1 MRIKDRLFLLPPC
14 PPYDVEAT
22 ESWLGEMAEKGWML
36 EKDNIFLG
44 VAVFEKAEP
53 ARVRYR
59 MEASTRRVGD
69 FDDNGGAPDP
79 EAEEM
84 NADFGW
90 EYVARRGQFH
100 IYRSPA
106 GSGPELHTDPRV
118 QALAIKSLERREI
131 HQLLSILLILGIN
144 QFALQ
149 LRGGSFLLSAAAAG
163 LPLTLLAAFLALWM
177 IAAPVREAVH
187 LGRLKKRLAAGQPLR
202 HDGDWRRGRTGY
214 YARRLVD
221 LLLFLTWL
229 LVLLHLWT
237 GKIEG
242 RGKEALADYKGI
254 LPFADMRDF
263 AAGDFNLS
271 EPEVTWLDMPH
282 SSVTDESNAFVRRY
296 VDLAENARILR
307 PDGTALDGGLYVTYF
322 DARWEWLA
330 RALAGEFLRVD
341 RRKTGRRWWE
351 PLGCPDFGL
360 DGAVAYRNDLHFP
373 CVVLR
378 QGKVVLRAMFY
389 QTGPGEDMPLEQWAG
404 ILADSIR

>member
-1 MRIKDRLFLLPPC
+1 MRIKDRLFRLPPC

-22 ESWLGEMAEKGWML
+22 ESWLADMAAQGWRL

-53 ARVRYR
+53 AHVRYR
-59 MEASTRRVGD
+59 LEASTRRVGD
-69 FDDNGGAPDP
+69 FDDYGGAPDP

-118 QALAIKSLERREI
+118 QALTVKTLEKRQI
-131 HQLLSILLILGIN
+131 NSFLSILLILGIN
-144 QFALQ
+144 LLFSVY
-149 LRGGSFLLSAAAAG
+149 LRGGSLLLSAAAAG
-163 LPLTLLAAFLALWM
+163 LPITLLTAFLALWL

-202 HDGDWRRGRTGY
+202 HDGDWRKGQTAY
-214 YARRLVD
+214 YARRLID

-229 LVLLHLWT
+229 LVLLHLWA
-237 GKIEG
+237 GKAVG
-242 RGKEALADYKGI
+242 TGKEALTDYKGI

-263 AAGDFNLS
+263 AAGDFRLS
-271 EPEVTWLDMPH
+271 GSDMLN
-282 SSVTDESNAFVRRY
+282 SSVTDKSNAFVRRY
-296 VDLAENARILR
+296 VDLEEHARILR
-307 PDGTALDGGLYVTYF
+307 PDGTALNGGLYVSYF
-322 DARWEWLA
+322 EARWEWLA
-330 RALAGEFLRVD
+330 KALAGEFLRVD
-341 RRKTGRRWWE
+341 RRKNGRGRQE
-351 PLGCPDFGL
+351 PLSCPDFGL
-360 DGAVAYRNDLHFP
+360 DGATAYRNFVHFP
-373 CVVLR
+373 CVVMR
-378 QGKVVLRAMFY
+378 QGRVVLRAMFY
-389 QTGPGEDMPLEQWAG
+389 QTGPSEDDMSLEQWAG

>member
-1 MRIKDRLFLLPPC
+1 MRIKDRLFRLPPC

-44 VAVFEKAEP
+44 VAVFEKSEP

-106 GSGPELHTDPRV
+106 GGGPELHTDPRV
-118 QALAIKSLERREI
+118 QALAIKSLERRQI

-144 QFALQ
+144 LFALQ
-149 LRGGSFLLSAAAAG
+149 LRGGSLLLSAAAAG
-163 LPLTLLAAFLALWM
+163 LPITLLAAFLALWL
-177 IAAPVREAVH
+177 IADPVREAVH
-187 LGRLKKRLAAGQPLR
+187 LGRLKKRLTAGQPLQ

-263 AAGDFNLS
+263 AAGDFRLS
-271 EPEVTWLDMPH
+271 GSDMLN
-282 SSVTDESNAFVRRY
+282 SSVTDKSNAFVRRY
-296 VDLAENARILR
+296 VDLEEHARILR
-307 PDGTALDGGLYVTYF
+307 PDGTALNGGLYVSYF
-322 DARWEWLA
+322 EARWEWLA

-341 RRKTGRRWWE
+341 RRKTGRDWRE
-351 PLGCPDFGL
+351 SLEYPDIGL
-360 DGAVAYRNDLHFP
+360 DEAAAYRNFIHFP

-378 QGKVVLRAMFY
+378 QGRVVLRAMFY
-389 QTGPGEDMPLEQWAG
+389 QTGPGEDMPPEQWAG

>member
-1 MRIKDRLFLLPPC
+1 MRIKDRLYRLPPC

-22 ESWLGEMAEKGWML
+22 ESWLEDMAAQGWML

-53 ARVRYR
+53 APVRYR
-59 MEASTRRVGD
+59 LEASARRVGD
-69 FDDNGGAPDP
+69 FDDYGGAPDP

-106 GSGPELHTDPRV
+106 GGGPELHTDPRV
-118 QALAIKSLERREI
+118 QALAIKSLERRQI

-144 QFALQ
+144 LFAVQ
-149 LRGGSFLLSAAAAG
+149 LRGGSLLLFAAAAG
-163 LPLTLLAAFLALWM
+163 LPITLLTAFLALWL

-187 LGRLKKRLAAGQPLR
+187 LGRLKKRLAAGVPLR
-202 HDGDWRRGRTGY
+202 HDGDWRRGRTAY
-214 YARRLVD
+214 YARRLVH

-229 LVLLHLWT
+229 LVLLHLWA
-237 GKIEG
+237 GKIDG

-263 AAGDFNLS
+263 AEGDFRLTGS
-271 EPEVTWLDMPH
+271 DMLN
-282 SSVTDESNAFVRRY
+282 SSVTDKSNAFVRRY
-296 VDLAENARILR
+296 VDLEEHARILR

-322 DARWEWLA
+322 EARWEWLA

-341 RRKTGRRWWE
+341 RRKTGRGWRDSLE
-351 PLGCPDFGL
+351 YPDIGL
-360 DGAVAYRNDLHFP
+360 DEATAYRNFIHFP

-378 QGKVVLRAMFY
+378 QGRVVLRAMFY
-389 QTGPGEDMPLEQWAG
+389 QTGSGEDMPPEQWAG

>member
-1 MRIKDRLFLLPPC
+1 MKI
-14 PPYDVEAT
+14 
-22 ESWLGEMAEKGWML
+22 
-36 EKDNIFLG
+36 
-44 VAVFEKAEP
+44 
-53 ARVRYR
+53 
-59 MEASTRRVGD
+59 
-69 FDDNGGAPDP
+69 
-79 EAEEM
+79 
-84 NADFGW
+84 
-90 EYVARRGQFH
+90 Q
-100 IYRSPA
+100 
-106 GSGPELHTDPRV
+106 
-118 QALAIKSLERREI
+118 
-131 HQLLSILLILGIN
+131 
-144 QFALQ
+144 
-149 LRGGSFLLSAAAAG
+149 
-163 LPLTLLAAFLALWM
+163 
-177 IAAPVREAVH
+177 
-187 LGRLKKRLAAGQPLR
+187 
-202 HDGDWRRGRTGY
+202 GRTISP
-214 YARRLVD
+214 
-221 LLLFLTWL
+221 
-229 LVLLHLWT
+229 
-237 GKIEG
+237 GKAEG

-263 AAGDFNLS
+263 AEGDFNLS

-360 DGAVAYRNDLHFP
+360 DGAVAYRNDLHLP

>member
-1 MRIKDRLFLLPPC
+1 MRIKDRLYRLPPC

-22 ESWLGEMAEKGWML
+22 ESWLEDMAAQGWML

-53 ARVRYR
+53 APVRYR
-59 MEASTRRVGD
+59 LEASARRVGD
-69 FDDNGGAPDP
+69 FDDYGGAPDP

-106 GSGPELHTDPRV
+106 GGGPELHTDPRV
-118 QALAIKSLERREI
+118 QALAIKSLERRQI
-131 HQLLSILLILGIN
+131 HQLLSLLLILVVN
-144 QFALQ
+144 LFAVQ
-149 LRGGSFLLSAAAAG
+149 LRGGSLLLSAAAAG
-163 LPLTLLAAFLALWM
+163 LPITLLTAFLALWL

-187 LGRLKKRLAAGQPLR
+187 LGRLKKRLAAGVPLR
-202 HDGDWRRGRTGY
+202 HDGDWRRGQMGY
-214 YARRLVD
+214 YARRLIY

-229 LVLLHLWT
+229 LVLLHLWA
-237 GKIEG
+237 GKIDG
-242 RGKEALADYKGI
+242 TGKEALADYKGI

-263 AAGDFNLS
+263 AEGDFRLTGS
-271 EPEVTWLDMPH
+271 DMLN
-282 SSVTDESNAFVRRY
+282 SSVTDKSNAFVRRY
-296 VDLAENARILR
+296 VDLEEHARILR

-322 DARWEWLA
+322 EARWEWLA

-341 RRKTGRRWWE
+341 RRKTGRDWRE
-351 PLGCPDFGL
+351 SLEYPDIGL
-360 DGAVAYRNDLHFP
+360 DEAAAYRDNVHFP

-378 QGKVVLRAMFY
+378 QGRVVLRAMFY
-389 QTGPGEDMPLEQWAG
+389 QTGPGEDMPPEQWAG

>member
-1 MRIKDRLFLLPPC
+1 MRIKDRLFRLPPC

-22 ESWLGEMAEKGWML
+22 ESWLEDMAAHGWML

-44 VAVFEKAEP
+44 VAAFEKAEP
-53 ARVRYR
+53 ASVRYR
-59 MEASTRRVGD
+59 LEASTRRVGD
-69 FDDNGGAPDP
+69 FDDNGGTPDP

-90 EYVARRGQFH
+90 EYAARRGQFH

-118 QALAIKSLERREI
+118 QALAIKSLERRQI
-131 HQLLSILLILGIN
+131 HQLLSILLIFGVNL
-144 QFALQ
+144 FSVH
-149 LRGGSFLLSAAAAG
+149 LRGGSLLLSAAAAG
-163 LPLTLLAAFLALWM
+163 LPITLLTAFLALWLL
-177 IAAPVREAVH
+177 ADPVREAVH

-202 HDGDWRRGRTGY
+202 HDGDWRRGQTGY
-214 YARRLVD
+214 YARRLAH

-229 LVLLHLWT
+229 LVLLHLWA
-237 GKIEG
+237 GKVEG
-242 RGKEALADYKGI
+242 TGKEALTDYKGI

-263 AAGDFNLS
+263 AEGDFRLTGS
-271 EPEVTWLDMPH
+271 DMLN
-282 SSVTDESNAFVRRY
+282 SSVTDKSNAFVCRY

-307 PDGTALDGGLYVTYF
+307 PDGTSLNGGLYVTYF
-322 DARWEWLA
+322 EARWEWLA

-341 RRKTGRRWWE
+341 RRKTGRDWRE
-351 PLGCPDFGL
+351 SLEYPDLGL
-360 DGAVAYRNDLHFP
+360 DEAAAYRNFIHFP

-378 QGKVVLRAMFY
+378 QGRVVLRAMFY
-389 QTGPGEDMPLEQWAG
+389 QTGPGEDMPPEQWTG

>member
-1 MRIKDRLFLLPPC
+1 MRIKDRLYRLPPC

-22 ESWLGEMAEKGWML
+22 ESWLEDMAAQGWML

-53 ARVRYR
+53 APIRYR
-59 MEASTRRVGD
+59 LEASARRVGD
-69 FDDNGGAPDP
+69 FDDYGGAPDP

-106 GSGPELHTDPRV
+106 GGGPELHTDPRV
-118 QALAIKSLERREI
+118 QALAIKSLERRQI
-131 HQLLSILLILGIN
+131 HQLLSLLLILVVN
-144 QFALQ
+144 LFAVQ
-149 LRGGSFLLSAAAAG
+149 LRGGSLLLSAAAAG
-163 LPLTLLAAFLALWM
+163 LPITLLTAFLALWL

-187 LGRLKKRLAAGQPLR
+187 LGRLKKRLAAGVPLR
-202 HDGDWRRGRTGY
+202 HDGDWRRGRTAY
-214 YARRLVD
+214 YARLLIH

-229 LVLLHLWT
+229 LVLLHLWA
-237 GKIEG
+237 GKIDG
-242 RGKEALADYKGI
+242 TGKEALADYKGI

-263 AAGDFNLS
+263 AEGDFRLTGS
-271 EPEVTWLDMPH
+271 DMLN
-282 SSVTDESNAFVRRY
+282 SSVTDKSNAFVRRY
-296 VDLAENARILR
+296 VDLEEHARILR

-322 DARWEWLA
+322 EARWEWLA

-341 RRKTGRRWWE
+341 RRKTGRDWRE
-351 PLGCPDFGL
+351 SLEYPDIGL
-360 DGAVAYRNDLHFP
+360 DEAAAYRDNVHFP

-378 QGKVVLRAMFY
+378 QGRVVLRAMFY
-389 QTGPGEDMPLEQWAG
+389 QTGPGEDMPPEQWAG

>member
-1 MRIKDRLFLLPPC
+1 MRIKDRLYRLPPC

-22 ESWLGEMAEKGWML
+22 ESWLEDMAAQGWML

-44 VAVFEKAEP
+44 VAAFEKAEP
-53 ARVRYR
+53 APVRYR
-59 MEASTRRVGD
+59 LEASTRRVGD

-106 GSGPELHTDPRV
+106 GGGPELHTDPRV
-118 QALAIKSLERREI
+118 QALAIKSLERRQI
-131 HQLLSILLILGIN
+131 NSLLSLLLVLVIN
-144 QFALQ
+144 LFAVQ
-149 LRGGSFLLSAAAAG
+149 LRGGSLLLSAAAEG
-163 LPLTLLAAFLALWM
+163 LPITLLTAFLALWL

-187 LGRLKKRLAAGQPLR
+187 LGRLKKRLAAGVPLR
-202 HDGDWRRGRTGY
+202 HDGDWRRGRTAY
-214 YARRLVD
+214 YARLLIQ

-229 LVLLHLWT
+229 LVLLHLWA
-237 GKIEG
+237 GNLEG

-263 AAGDFNLS
+263 AAGDFRLTGS
-271 EPEVTWLDMPH
+271 DMLH
-282 SSVTDESNAFVRRY
+282 SSVTDKSNAFVRRY
-296 VDLAENARILR
+296 VDLEEHARILR
-307 PDGTALDGGLYVTYF
+307 PDGTDLDGGLYVTYF
-322 DARWEWLA
+322 EARWEWLA
-330 RALAGEFLRVD
+330 RARAGEFLRVD
-341 RRKTGRRWWE
+341 RRKTGRDWRE
-351 PLGCPDFGL
+351 SLEYPDIGL
-360 DGAVAYRNDLHFP
+360 DEAAAYRNFTHFP

-378 QGKVVLRAMFY
+378 QGRVVLRAMFY
-389 QTGPGEDMPLEQWAG
+389 QTGPGEDMPPEQWAG

>member
-22 ESWLGEMAEKGWML
+22 ESWLGDMAEKGWML

-118 QALAIKSLERREI
+118 QALAIKSLEKRQI
-131 HQLLSILLILGIN
+131 HQLLSILLILGVN
-144 QFALQ
+144 LFAVQ
-149 LRGGSFLLSAAAAG
+149 LRGGSLLLSAAAAG
-163 LPLTLLAAFLALWM
+163 LPITLLTAFLALWM

-202 HDGDWRRGRTGY
+202 HDGDW
-214 YARRLVD
+214 
-221 LLLFLTWL
+221 
-229 LVLLHLWT
+229 
-237 GKIEG
+237 
-242 RGKEALADYKGI
+242 
-254 LPFADMRDF
+254 
-263 AAGDFNLS
+263 
-271 EPEVTWLDMPH
+271 
-282 SSVTDESNAFVRRY
+282 
-296 VDLAENARILR
+296 
-307 PDGTALDGGLYVTYF
+307 
-322 DARWEWLA
+322 
-330 RALAGEFLRVD
+330 
-341 RRKTGRRWWE
+341 
-351 PLGCPDFGL
+351 
-360 DGAVAYRNDLHFP
+360 
-373 CVVLR
+373 
-378 QGKVVLRAMFY
+378 
-389 QTGPGEDMPLEQWAG
+389 
-404 ILADSIR
+404 

>member
-22 ESWLGEMAEKGWML
+22 ESWLGDMAEKGWML

-118 QALAIKSLERREI
+118 QALAIKSLEKRQI
-131 HQLLSILLILGIN
+131 HQLLSILLILGVN
-144 QFALQ
+144 LFAVQ
-149 LRGGSFLLSAAAAG
+149 LRGGSLLLSAAAAG
-163 LPLTLLAAFLALWM
+163 LPITLLTAFLALWM

-202 HDGDWRRGRTGY
+202 HDGDWRKGRTGY

-263 AAGDFNLS
+263 AEGDFRLTGS
-271 EPEVTWLDMPH
+271 DMLN
-282 SSVTDESNAFVRRY
+282 SSVTDKSNAFVRRY
-296 VDLAENARILR
+296 VDLEEHARILR
-307 PDGTALDGGLYVTYF
+307 PDGTVLDGGLYVTCF

-341 RRKTGRRWWE
+341 RRKTGRGWRE
-351 PLGCPDFGL
+351 SLEYPDLGL
-360 DGAVAYRNDLHFP
+360 DEATAYRNFVHFP

-378 QGKVVLRAMFY
+378 QGRVVLRAIFY

>member
-1 MRIKDRLFLLPPC
+1 MRIQDRLYRLPPC

-22 ESWLGEMAEKGWML
+22 ESWLEDMAAQGWML

-53 ARVRYR
+53 APVRYR
-59 MEASTRRVGD
+59 LEASARRVGD
-69 FDDNGGAPDP
+69 FDDYGGAPDP

-106 GSGPELHTDPRV
+106 GGGPELHTDPRV
-118 QALAIKSLERREI
+118 QALAIKSLERRQI
-131 HQLLSILLILGIN
+131 HQLLSLLLILVVN
-144 QFALQ
+144 LFAVQ
-149 LRGGSFLLSAAAAG
+149 LRGGSLLLSAAAAG
-163 LPLTLLAAFLALWM
+163 LPITLLTAFLALWL

-187 LGRLKKRLAAGQPLR
+187 LGQLKKRLAAGVPLR
-202 HDGDWRRGRTGY
+202 HDGDWRRGRMGY
-214 YARRLVD
+214 YAR
-221 LLLFLTWL
+221 LLIYFFLFLTCL

-237 GKIEG
+237 GKLEG

-263 AAGDFNLS
+263 AEGDFRLTGS
-271 EPEVTWLDMPH
+271 DMLN
-282 SSVTDESNAFVRRY
+282 SSVTDKSNAFVRRY
-296 VDLAENARILR
+296 VDLEEHARILR
-307 PDGTALDGGLYVTYF
+307 PDGTALNGGLYVSYF
-322 DARWEWLA
+322 EARWEWLA

-341 RRKTGRRWWE
+341 RRKTGRDWRE
-351 PLGCPDFGL
+351 SLEYPDIGL
-360 DGAVAYRNDLHFP
+360 DEAAAYRNFIHFP

-378 QGKVVLRAMFY
+378 QGRVVLRAMFY

>member
-1 MRIKDRLFLLPPC
+1 MRIKDRLFRLPPC

-22 ESWLGEMAEKGWML
+22 ESWLADMAAQGWRL

-53 ARVRYR
+53 AHVRYR
-59 MEASTRRVGD
+59 LEASTRRVGD
-69 FDDNGGAPDP
+69 FDDYGGAPDP

-106 GSGPELHTDPRV
+106 GSGPELHTAPRV
-118 QALAIKSLERREI
+118 QALAVRSLEKRQI
-131 HQLLSILLILGIN
+131 NSLLSILLILGIN
-144 QFALQ
+144 LFAVH
-149 LRGGSFLLSAAAAG
+149 LRGGSLLLSAAAVG
-163 LPLTLLAAFLALWM
+163 LPITLLTAFLALWL
-177 IAAPVREAVH
+177 IADPVREAVH

-202 HDGDWRRGRTGY
+202 HDGDWRRGQTGY
-214 YARRLVD
+214 YARRLAH
-221 LLLFLTWL
+221 LLLFLAWL
-229 LVLLHLWT
+229 VVLLHLWA
-237 GKIEG
+237 GKAEG
-242 RGKEALADYKGI
+242 AGKEALADYKGI

-263 AAGDFNLS
+263 AEGDFRLTGPS
-271 EPEVTWLDMPH
+271 DMLH
-282 SSVTDESNAFVRRY
+282 SSVIDKSNAFVRRY
-296 VDLAENARILR
+296 VDLEEHARILR

-341 RRKTGRRWWE
+341 RRKTGRRRWE
-351 PLGCPDFGL
+351 PISCPDFGL
-360 DGAVAYRNDLHFP
+360 DGAAAYRNDLHFP
-373 CVVLR
+373 CVVLH
-378 QGKVVLRAMFY
+378 QGRVVLRAMFY

>member
-1 MRIKDRLFLLPPC
+1 MRIKDRLFRLPPC

-22 ESWLGEMAEKGWML
+22 ESWLEDMAAQGWML
-36 EKDNIFLG
+36 EKDSIFLG

-53 ARVRYR
+53 APVRYR
-59 MEASTRRVGD
+59 LEASARRVGD
-69 FDDNGGAPDP
+69 FDDYGGAPDP

-106 GSGPELHTDPRV
+106 GGGPELHTDPRV
-118 QALAIKSLERREI
+118 QALAIKSLERRQI
-131 HQLLSILLILGIN
+131 HQLLSLLLILVVN
-144 QFALQ
+144 LFAVQ
-149 LRGGSFLLSAAAAG
+149 LRGGSLLLSAAAAG
-163 LPLTLLAAFLALWM
+163 LPITLLTAFLALWL

-187 LGRLKKRLAAGQPLR
+187 LGRLKKRLAAGVPLR
-202 HDGDWRRGRTGY
+202 HDGDWRRGRTAY
-214 YARRLVD
+214 YARLLIH

-229 LVLLHLWT
+229 LVLLHLWA
-237 GKIEG
+237 GKIDG
-242 RGKEALADYKGI
+242 TGKEALADYKGI

-263 AAGDFNLS
+263 AEGDFRLTGS
-271 EPEVTWLDMPH
+271 DMLN

-296 VDLAENARILR
+296 VDLKEHARILR

-322 DARWEWLA
+322 EARWEWLA

-341 RRKTGRRWWE
+341 RRKNGRGWRE
-351 PLGCPDFGL
+351 SLEYPDLGL
-360 DGAVAYRNDLHFP
+360 DEATAYRDNVHFP

-389 QTGPGEDMPLEQWAG
+389 QIGPGEEKMPPEEWAG

>member
-1 MRIKDRLFLLPPC
+1 MRIKDRLYRLPPC

-22 ESWLGEMAEKGWML
+22 ESWLEDMAAQGWML

-53 ARVRYR
+53 APVRYR
-59 MEASTRRVGD
+59 LEASARRVGD
-69 FDDNGGAPDP
+69 FDDYGGAPDP

-106 GSGPELHTDPRV
+106 GGGPELHTDPRV
-118 QALAIKSLERREI
+118 QALAIKSLERRQI
-131 HQLLSILLILGIN
+131 HQLLSLLLILAVN
-144 QFALQ
+144 LFAVQ
-149 LRGGSFLLSAAAAG
+149 LRGGSLLLFAAAAG
-163 LPLTLLAAFLALWM
+163 LPITLLTAFLALWL

-187 LGRLKKRLAAGQPLR
+187 LGRLKKRLAAGVPLR
-202 HDGDWRRGRTGY
+202 HDGDWRRGQTGY
-214 YARRLVD
+214 YAR
-221 LLLFLTWL
+221 LLIYFFLFLTCL

-237 GKIEG
+237 GKLEG

-263 AAGDFNLS
+263 AEGDFRLTGS
-271 EPEVTWLDMPH
+271 DMLN
-282 SSVTDESNAFVRRY
+282 SSVTDKSNAFVCRY
-296 VDLAENARILR
+296 VDLEEHARILR
-307 PDGTALDGGLYVTYF
+307 PDGTALNGGLYVSYF
-322 DARWEWLA
+322 EARWEWLA

-341 RRKTGRRWWE
+341 RRKNGRRWQGSLE
-351 PLGCPDFGL
+351 YPDLGL
-360 DGAVAYRNDLHFP
+360 DEATAYRDNVHFP
-373 CVVLR
+373 CVVMR
-378 QGKVVLRAMFY
+378 QGRVVLRAMFY
-389 QTGPGEDMPLEQWAG
+389 QTGPGEDMPPEQWAG